1 MSPLEKE
8 KMEAALELCACVEGL
23 IRTEAVPPYMIDY
36 LQSRVARFRRLCGLP
51 LKLVVTPEDIKA

>member
-8 KMEAALELCACVEGL
+8 RLEAALEVCACVEGL
-23 IRTEAVPPYMIDY
+23 IHTESIPSYMIDY

-51 LKLVVTPEDIKA
+51 LKLVKPEDLEA